1 MAAISITFANGES
14 PPLAFVLKNTYTH
27 IHTLWRYECKGAF
40 AESKLIES
48 ELIENKKN
56 IPGVRHNKKSN
67 KTQEDYRTCHFP
79 TTPARSFKLACLNM
93 ETVSVKGT

>member
-48 ELIENKKN
+48 ELIENKKIFQGCGIIRN
-56 IPGVRHNKKSN
+56 QIKRKK
-67 KTQEDYRTCHFP
+67 
-79 TTPARSFKLACLNM
+79 TTELVISRLRPLALLN
-93 ETVSVKGT
+93 